1 VRLSAVGWCGCLLVV
16 GLVAAAGGCGSSD
29 RPELG
34 TVEGTVTLDGSPLA
48 DAMVLF
54 TPDGPG
60 RTSIG
65 STAADGR
72 YELVYLRDI
81 MGANPGR
88 HTVRITTGSE
98 EEGRAERLPARYHEQ
113 TELEAMVEP
122 GSNTIDFSLEP

>member
-1 VRLSAVGWCGCLLVV
+1 VWRPHFRRCSRFRFVEGFVEGEFPVRLSAVGWCGCLLVV

-60 RTSIG
+60 RTSI
-65 STAADGR
+65 
-72 YELVYLRDI
+72 
-81 MGANPGR
+81 
-88 HTVRITTGSE
+88 
-98 EEGRAERLPARYHEQ
+98 
-113 TELEAMVEP
+113 
-122 GSNTIDFSLEP
+122 